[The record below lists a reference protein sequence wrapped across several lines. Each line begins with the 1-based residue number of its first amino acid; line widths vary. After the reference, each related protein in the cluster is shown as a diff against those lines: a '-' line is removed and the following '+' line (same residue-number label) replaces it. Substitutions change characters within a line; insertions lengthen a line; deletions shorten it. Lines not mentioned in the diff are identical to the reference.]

1 MHHPRL
7 LGYPRA
13 FFCCS
18 TLQRLPDVMQTQH
31 ATLGEPLNP
40 LQKEFVWLSTTPHPR
55 PARKNHTLRL
65 SQIRTPTMLSR
76 CDRTTCA
83 SSAYKNT

>member
-18 TLQRLPDVMQTQH
+18 TLQRLPDLMQTQH

-40 LQKEFVWLSTTPHPR
+40 LQKEFVWLSTPTPP
-55 PARKNHTLRL
+55 PSPPSQEKPHTAAQPDPY
-65 SQIRTPTMLSR
+65 SHDAVQM
-76 CDRTTCA
+76 
-83 SSAYKNT
+83 